1 MRAGG
6 ERVCDGVFA
15 LHDSGVGGQ
24 DVRGKLNAFRSELYF
39 ASFLPLD
46 NLHRIIMQKKNQ
58 RSSREFFFCIWT
70 MPKPL
75 TW

>member
-24 DVRGKLNAFRSELYF
+24 DVRGKLNVFRSELYF

-46 NLHRIIMQKKNQ
+46 NLHRIITQKKIRGQ
-58 RSSREFFFCIWT
+58 VVSSFSAYGQCLN
-70 MPKPL
+70 P
-75 TW
+75 